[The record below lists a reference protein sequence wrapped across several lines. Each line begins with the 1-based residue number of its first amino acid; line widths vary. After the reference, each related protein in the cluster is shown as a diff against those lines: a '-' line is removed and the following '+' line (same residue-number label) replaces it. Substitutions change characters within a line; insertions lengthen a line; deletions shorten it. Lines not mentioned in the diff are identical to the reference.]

1 MVAYDGV
8 RTMLEPFASLIFQG
22 ARFTASELPVEALP
36 ELSAYRDL
44 VTAVARDMYRAEH
57 PKKHRIPRGFEVG
70 FELLL
75 TGVDEGS
82 AGATLQRPRTPEP
95 PKLAP
100 LAAKQVELFETN
112 IDYFDAARDLV
123 VAVIL
128 AGAAG
133 KPLPSAFNR
142 EALVRFNAFGRTLG
156 EGESILVGRPN
167 ERSGAVYDR
176 KVRSKLL
183 AQSDS
188 AFIEETEVI
197 GLFRKADLDTNGF
210 ALRTLD
216 GDKVPVACPPDLA
229 DVAKTSFYEGAQ
241 VRVRGLGVFSA
252 IDGNLLRIA
261 DAMEVQLAPE
271 DGSTPSSCTTPL
283 PKQIASLRSLTPGWL
298 DGGGKSYEPGALD
311 WCLALLTGITNAFH
325 LTTPY
330 VHAAPDGHVRVEWP
344 ARIWAV
350 SVDLDLAAKSAV
362 AHAVSTREDMTVELS
377 VQLTDAGAESTL
389 GAFISKHI
397 GPR

>member
-1 MVAYDGV
+1 
-8 RTMLEPFASLIFQG
+8 MLEPFASLIFQG
-22 ARFTASELPVEALP
+22 ARFTPSELPVEALP

-44 VTAVARDMYRAEH
+44 VAAVARDMYRAEH
-57 PKKHRIPRGFEVG
+57 PKKHRIPRGFDAG

-75 TGVDEGS
+75 TGIAEGS
-82 AGATLQRPRTPEP
+82 AGATLQRPRAPEP

-100 LAAKQVELFETN
+100 LSAKQVELFETN

-123 VAVIL
+123 VAVIV

-133 KPLPSAFNR
+133 KPLPPAFNR

-156 EGESILVGRPN
+156 DDESILVGRPN
-167 ERSGAVYDR
+167 ERTTAIYDR

-216 GDKVPVACPPDLA
+216 GDKVPVSCPPDLA

-241 VRVRGLGVFSA
+241 VRVRGFGVFSA

-261 DAMEVQLAPE
+261 DATEVQLAPD
-271 DGSTPSSCTTPL
+271 DGLNPSACTTPL
-283 PKQIASLRSLTPGWL
+283 PKQIASLRALAPGWL
-298 DGGGKSYEPGALD
+298 DGGGQSYEPRALD
-311 WCLALLTGITNAFH
+311 WCLDLLVGITAAFH
-325 LTTPY
+325 LMTPH
-330 VHAAPDGHVRVEWP
+330 VHPAPDGHVRVEWQ
-344 ARIWAV
+344 ARIWTVAL
-350 SVDLDLAAKSAV
+350 DLDLAAKSAV
-362 AHAVSTREDMTVELS
+362 VHAVSTRDDVTVELS

-389 GAFISKHI
+389 GAFISKHA
-397 GPR
+397 GPRDVLVTA